1 MPFFA
6 YKHCHTAGWGVV
18 FSLLFSCNEPPS
30 PVGAEFLPDTAEL
43 KTLSSA
49 DTLLIA
55 AAFTERVQQ
64 PIFNIG
70 TLFVGRFQ
78 DMEARTLLRFTDI
91 PDSLPYVTAAD
102 ILQATVV
109 LTPERYALGDT
120 SAGATHLSFRIAKVL
135 RLWSPKSTWD
145 SLFAAGDAGT
155 IDPSELGRWEGNIP
169 LRDTA
174 EPVRVELNEAGR
186 QLVAEWLRFQAD
198 STLRQ
203 QIYGIALL
211 PTLAT
216 TAIRAFATQAVGR
229 LERPAPQLQVVYR
242 RRDNV
247 IDTLRLAAGYAGSF
261 ISPPQAD
268 TTRLLVL
275 QPGVQYAPRLHIRLD
290 ALPATAAIHRAEL
303 RLWTDTTAYWTS
315 NYGRLR
321 TLTLTPTDS
330 GVPSWIGAT
339 ATYDATSSSFISKS
353 LAPILEY
360 WLRRGRQGTLSI
372 SLPATDLYSRLDRIT
387 LERSGPRAPLLLI
400 LYSAR
405 RQP

>member
-1 MPFFA
+1 MCFLP
-6 YKHCHTAGWGVV
+6 YKCCQTAGWGVV
-18 FSLLFSCNEPPS
+18 LSLLFSCNEPPS

-64 PIFNIG
+64 PIFNVG

-102 ILQATVV
+102 ILQATIV

-120 SAGATHLSFRIAKVL
+120 SAGATHLSFQVTKVL

-145 SLFAAGDAGT
+145 SLFAAGDAGV
-155 IDPSELGRWEGNIP
+155 IDPLELGRWEGNIP

-186 QLVAEWLRFQAD
+186 QLIAEWLRFQAD

-211 PTLAT
+211 PTLAM

-229 LERPAPQLQVVYR
+229 LERPAPQLQVAYR

-247 IDTLRLAAGYAGSF
+247 IDTLRLTAGYAGSF

-303 RLWTDTTAYWTS
+303 RLWADTTTYWTS

-339 ATYDATSSSFISKS
+339 ATYDAASSSFISKS
-353 LAPILEY
+353 LAPILEH
-360 WLRRGRQGTLSI
+360 WLRRGRRGTLSI

-387 LERSGPRAPLLLI
+387 LERSGSRAPLLVI